1 MYNVYIMVC
10 LCVYMAH
17 VLYIWDMLVCVCVCV
32 CVCVWC
38 MCMACA
44 QYQLPYSHG
53 PLLLCDPLN
62 LFTLS

>member
-32 CVCVWC
+32 HVYG
-38 MCMACA
+38 MCTISLAVFSWSTVA
-44 QYQLPYSHG
+44 V
-53 PLLLCDPLN
+53 
-62 LFTLS
+62 